1 MRHGYFHVKDQ
12 AGFMACIV
20 NPFCDKI
27 RLEKFI
33 AYGDGVPRYYLTKLR
48 VRSPEGHWH
57 GREHTNQFV
66 AIYRDPESRDA
77 DISRFW
83 KHIKRRPK
91 DQFGDIEDFCFTPLE
106 IQIHA
111 LFTLQLKIVR
121 ERKRN
126 D

>member
-20 NPFCDKI
+20 NPFCDRI
-27 RLEKFI
+27 RLERFT
-33 AYGDGVPRYYLTKLR
+33 AYEDGVPRYYLTKLR
-48 VRSPEGHWH
+48 VRSPEKIWH

-77 DISRFW
+77 DIRRFW
-83 KHIKRRPK
+83 EHIRRRPK
-91 DQFGDIEDFCFTPLE
+91 DRFGDIKDFCFTPLE
-106 IQIHA
+106 IAIHA
-111 LFTLQLKIVR
+111 LFTLQLTIVR
-121 ERKRN
+121 ERKKN